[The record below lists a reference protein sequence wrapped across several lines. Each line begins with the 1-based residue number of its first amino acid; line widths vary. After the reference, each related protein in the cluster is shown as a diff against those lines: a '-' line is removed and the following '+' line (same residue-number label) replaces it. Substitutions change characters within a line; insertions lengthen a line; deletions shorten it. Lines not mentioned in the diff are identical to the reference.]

1 MERSP
6 DKVTRPEDLR
16 ELSCEYIG
24 MSIPRWPK
32 DKSKPIAKRLVTERK
47 KKVNKRKVVSD
58 YQMRKERSL
67 RATSYRSLMMTM
79 MTTFR

>member
-1 MERSP
+1 MLEWRGVLFYLERSP

-32 DKSKPIAKRLVTERK
+32 DKSKPIAKRLER
-47 KKVNKRKVVSD
+47 N
-58 YQMRKERSL
+58 
-67 RATSYRSLMMTM
+67 
-79 MTTFR
+79 